1 MKTFKDYIDQY
12 GWGGWKT
19 SVGGQ
24 DAPLVMM
31 LRDEIASPGS
41 TQLSAVD
48 RSGLQQAFSVLKGDS
63 LDEQRLGT
71 ANLPFTSLRFDP
83 SKVPPIAATDPS
95 AALPL
100 LDAAYKSYGSII
112 FVHGESGNPFTEH
125 TDTISNN
132 GTVVKDVSVATDITA
147 LTTYYNGA
155 VGATITGLDITT
167 RSQVITSPAILT
179 KLLQLV
185 IEYNVDTAANVQ
197 KYFGNYVYAPTSAA
211 DALKAETKLP
221 VVKALSDPLSDSMFK
236 AYIAYFGRPA
246 DPAGLQFW
254 VDKINQS
261 GSAVTDMVNNF
272 GNSIEYKNLYSQSSS
287 QTIVNSLYQH
297 LFNRDAE
304 PAGLKFWADFLD
316 KGTYTLSNI
325 AFTIVNSAQNSD
337 STIVSEKVSAAR
349 SFTAALDTQR
359 EVDLYSNDTSA
370 LNARKWLS
378 TVTADHTA
386 NVKIVGIAQDVI
398 NGLQTGVD
406 GVLAANGLHAG
417 FY

>member
-1 MKTFKDYIDQY
+1 MKTFQDYIDQY
-12 GWGGWKT
+12 GVGGWKT

-24 DAPLVMM
+24 NATLVMM
-31 LRDEIASPGS
+31 LRDEIANPGS
-41 TQLSAVD
+41 TE
-48 RSGLQQAFSVLKGDS
+48 FSVIDRGALVNMASVLQGDPN
-63 LDEQRLGT
+63 DEQRLS
-71 ANLPFTSLRFDP
+71 AASDFYKVYFDA
-83 SKVPPIAATDPS
+83 SKVPANTATTIPDIEAQMDS
-95 AALPL
+95 GFKTYA
-100 LDAAYKSYGSII
+100 SII
-112 FVHGESGNPFTEH
+112 FKHGEANNPFTTH
-125 TDTISNN
+125 TDNILND
-132 GTVVKDVSVATDITA
+132 GTLVKDVSIKTDTTLLSNYYQGAINATVFGYDITQK
-147 LTTYYNGA
+147 
-155 VGATITGLDITT
+155 
-167 RSQVITSPAILT
+167 SSVITSQTILT
-179 KLLQLV
+179 KMLELV
-185 IEYNVDTAANVQ
+185 IEYGIDTSAHVQQLFGSYAYGSTAA
-197 KYFGNYVYAPTSAA
+197 ATAIA
-211 DALKAETKLP
+211 AETKLP
-221 VVKALSDPLSDSMFK
+221 AVQALTDPLADSMFK

-261 GSAVTDMVNNF
+261 GSTVTDMVNNF

-304 PAGLKFWADFLD
+304 PAGLKFWSDFLD
-316 KGTYTLSNI
+316 KGTFTLSNI

-337 STIVSEKVSAAR
+337 STIVSEKVAAAR
-349 SFTAALDTQR
+349 AFTAALDTQR

>member
-1 MKTFKDYIDQY
+1 
-12 GWGGWKT
+12 
-19 SVGGQ
+19 
-24 DAPLVMM
+24 
-31 LRDEIASPGS
+31 
-41 TQLSAVD
+41 
-48 RSGLQQAFSVLKGDS
+48 
-63 LDEQRLGT
+63 
-71 ANLPFTSLRFDP
+71 LPFTSLRFDP